1 MIMFVQPKDHPF
13 AMPTLLPPPPKIFA
27 LLAVIPALSYSQYVP
42 PDMYGETYM
51 KSIGF
56 WENKGQVID
65 TDGRPMEDIKFYS
78 EGGFPRAYLRDKSR
92 VSFTVSVVDTNET
105 TVDTLYRL
113 DMRPYG
119 PRANQVAPSGW
130 ALKDWHQNFYM
141 AHCGSTGVEDV
152 HGYSRVIYENI
163 FPNIDQHFYSGSKG
177 QKMALVMR
185 PGCAIDDLKL
195 GFEGQDSIAVDLWGN
210 LKLYHNG
217 RWMVIPF
224 AQAYQVN
231 GFGTIVPVSWAA
243 NYQVDNGVGVVGF
256 TWSSY
261 NPAWPLVFQM
271 GIPPFGPSFYDE
283 PGLCWSTYMGGNEN
297 DNVYESTQDEND
309 DYYIVGTTGSTFMTF
324 PAAPGTNYSTAGT
337 VAYMMRFNTTDN
349 IVWKTF
355 MGGQAVADI
364 TRGTALANKV
374 DGDVYVG
381 GYTTS
386 NSMVHPPAPGN
397 EFYQSTP
404 SGGQYTGFLGRLSKL
419 NGVRQWSSYYGTSSL
434 TIQGMV
440 AVSNKKLFIV
450 GATSSTLPDLDVP
463 PPSGSSYWGYQSGKD
478 GYIAMFNDLDQH
490 AWRTHLPGDA
500 DDEAWDI
507 DASDTRLAV
516 AGVTYSTDMNIQ
528 SAGTGSYSV
537 GAFGNGDCFIYEFT
551 TNGVLLWG
559 TYAGTV
565 SFDFIS
571 DNAVAI
577 DPLTKDIV
585 ISGRTGFGLD
595 IVQGPGWYQASVP
608 IGTPAS
614 FILRFAGGARERIW
628 STYLHNGP
636 NSNTDIRA
644 CHFDP
649 TGKLYI
655 AGRVRDGSGLL
666 LEPLAGIYQQ
676 NTYAVDQ
683 AGATTEASDPFMIC
697 FAPGNNLVWGTY
709 FGGEASAA
717 HHEMIYTILRREL
730 NENIYVGGYTSK
742 DVDPLSYFP
751 LDDGGGVPYFEELWQ
766 GGTTEGF
773 LAAFCGE
780 ALIGVGVPEH
790 GTPDGVDLTIA
801 WVADVLTVFDPPEG
815 LHTYRVFD
823 ALGRT
828 VAQGSLQGNAG
839 RSLVH
844 LPQLAQGAYTFHTVG
859 ATGRFVVTR

>member
-1 MIMFVQPKDHPF
+1 MVVRSIN
-13 AMPTLLPPPPKIFA
+13 LLLGF
-27 LLAVIPALSYSQYVP
+27 LVVGTVFGQYIP
-42 PDMYGETYM
+42 PDLYDEDYN

-56 WENKGQVID
+56 WENLGQVTTTNGTPASD
-65 TDGRPMEDIKFYS
+65 VKFYS
-78 EGGFPRAYLRDKSR
+78 EGGFPRAYLLDKSR
-92 VSFTVSVVDTNET
+92 VSFTMAMVDTNIS

-119 PRANQVAPSGW
+119 TNAADVDPQ
-130 ALKDWHQNFYM
+130 ALIQKDWQQNFYM
-141 AHCGSTGVEDV
+141 AHTGATGAEGVN
-152 HGYSRVIYENI
+152 GYSRVIYEAI
-163 FPNIDQHFYSGSKG
+163 FPKIDMHFYSGSAG
-177 QKMALVMR
+177 QKMAFVLK
-185 PGCAIDDLKL
+185 PGCNPADMKL
-195 GFEGQDSIAVDLWGN
+195 TFEGQDSIAVDLWGN
-210 LKLYHNG
+210 LKLYYDG
-217 RWMVIPF
+217 KWMLIPF
-224 AQAYQVN
+224 VQAYQVDQN
-231 GFGTIVPVSWAA
+231 GTIVPISWLAS
-243 NYQVDNGVGVVGF
+243 YEIINGQGVVGF
-256 TWSSY
+256 TWSDY
-261 NPAWPLVFQM
+261 NSAWPLVFQV
-271 GIPPFGPSFYDE
+271 GIPPFGPDEYDE
-283 PGLCWSTYMGGNEN
+283 EGLCWSTYMGGNEN

-309 DYYIVGTTGSTFMTF
+309 NYYIVGTTGSTFMTF
-324 PAAPGTNYSTAGT
+324 PAAPGTNYSVAGT
-337 VAYMMRFNTTDN
+337 VAYMMQFNTDDD
-349 IVWKTF
+349 IEWKTF
-355 MGGQAVADI
+355 LGGQATGEV

-374 DGDVYVG
+374 DGEVYWG
-381 GYTTS
+381 GFTDSESLTPFQQPGGDEYYQGS
-386 NSMVHPPAPGN
+386 ASGPGN
-397 EFYQSTP
+397 K
-404 SGGQYTGFLGRLSKL
+404 GFISRLSRIS
-419 NGVRQWSSYYGTSSL
+419 GQRQWITYFGEDGL

-516 AGVTYSTDMNIQ
+516 AGVTASTDMNIQ
-528 SAGTGSYSV
+528 SAGSGSYSV
-537 GAFGNGDCFIYEFT
+537 GAFGNGDCFVYEFS
-551 TNGVLLWG
+551 TNGALLWG

-608 IGTPAS
+608 FGTPAS
-614 FILRFAGGARERIW
+614 FILRFSGGTRERIW
-628 STYLHNGP
+628 SSYLHNGP

-644 CHFDP
+644 IHFDP
-649 TGKLYI
+649 NGKLYI

-666 LEPLAGIYQQ
+666 LQPLLGIYQQ
-676 NTYAVDQ
+676 NIYEVDL
-683 AGATTEASDPFMIC
+683 AGATTEASDPFMVC

-709 FGGEASAA
+709 FGGEASAV
-717 HHEMIYTILRREL
+717 HHELITTILHREL
-730 NENIYVGGYTSK
+730 NGNIYVGGYTSK

-751 LDDGGGVPYFEELWQ
+751 LDDGGDIPYFEELWQ

-780 ALIGVGVPEH
+780 ALIGVGVPELR
-790 GTPDGVDLTIA
+790 TPNGVDLTTV

-815 LHTYRVFD
+815 LHTYHVFD
-823 ALGRT
+823 PLGRT
-828 VAQGSLQGNAG
+828 VVQGSFQGNSERSFIPLPWLAHGSYVFQAAG
-839 RSLVH
+839 TL
-844 LPQLAQGAYTFHTVG
+844 
-859 ATGRFVVTR
+859 GRFVVTR